1 MPFDAL
7 RLLRAIRHAR
17 AGDDFQSSTVQEAA
31 GHEQAVLGRR
41 VEWLPDMDWCH
52 FAASLGDRAS
62 RVPSPLRSVE
72 PWFSSIIFINIASQ
86 YGCPTWIRTMTR
98 RVKVA
103 CATITPSGSDEWNGH
118 AAALRTPVKAGN
130 IQ

>member
-1 MPFDAL
+1 MP
-7 RLLRAIRHAR
+7 
-17 AGDDFQSSTVQEAA
+17 AA

-52 FAASLGDRAS
+52 FAASLRDRAS

-103 CATITPSGSDEWNGH
+103 CATITPSGSEKENGYG
-118 AAALRTPVKAGN
+118 ALRDPAVKDGN
-130 IQ
+130 GR